1 MHLDSGFKTRKVAIV
16 KVAIFAVLFGAMV
29 VGFIALTA
37 PVAAQPLLSQ
47 LVQLG
52 QETQA
57 SHEARVITQILAR
70 ETGDQVELVVTG
82 TKLLTYQLRQD
93 PETQSLLFEFP
104 DAALPPDFAAPA
116 VANEFIKQV
125 EVREDKAARK
135 VTIVVTLAQPASP
148 QVYLS
153 PDAKEVLIQFTKGTS
168 QIAQTVQTAQ
178 IGQSPQLAQTTA
190 TSEDQTGPPNA
201 ATSTASSFQ
210 VFPLVYADPEA
221 VAGIL
226 KRLIPYGENKVQVEK
241 GRHAIVV
248 ADLPAE
254 ALAGVRQ
261 LLAEVDKPLPQVF
274 IDAQILEIN
283 SDAISNLGVGLSNA
297 LLTTATEQS
306 ETFGQVP
313 MEIQPFVR
321 SPIAISAT
329 LNMLKAQGKAR
340 VLANPRVTTMDGEEA
355 SVVTGERIPIFV
367 TETNGNQTFQIKQDI
382 VAGIELKITPRVN
395 EGEIITTRIRTEVSN
410 ITGVTSA
417 GYPTTSSREATTI
430 IRVKAGETI
439 VIGGLLEDRT
449 IKQTSKLPL
458 LGDIPFLGRLFS
470 SVRQENKQTELFI
483 FITPYLVK

>member
-1 MHLDSGFKTRKVAIV
+1 M
-16 KVAIFAVLFGAMV
+16 
-29 VGFIALTA
+29 
-37 PVAAQPLLSQ
+37 
-47 LVQLG
+47 
-52 QETQA
+52 
-57 SHEARVITQILAR
+57 
-70 ETGDQVELVVTG
+70 
-82 TKLLTYQLRQD
+82 
-93 PETQSLLFEFP
+93 
-104 DAALPPDFAAPA
+104 
-116 VANEFIKQV
+116 
-125 EVREDKAARK
+125 
-135 VTIVVTLAQPASP
+135 
-148 QVYLS
+148 
-153 PDAKEVLIQFTKGTS
+153 
-168 QIAQTVQTAQ
+168 
-178 IGQSPQLAQTTA
+178 
-190 TSEDQTGPPNA
+190 
-201 ATSTASSFQ
+201 
-210 VFPLVYADPEA
+210 
-221 VAGIL
+221 
-226 KRLIPYGENKVQVEK
+226 
-241 GRHAIVV
+241 
-248 ADLPAE
+248 
-254 ALAGVRQ
+254 
-261 LLAEVDKPLPQVF
+261 DKPLPQVF

-458 LGDIPFLGRLFS
+458 LGDIPFIGRLFS

>member
-1 MHLDSGFKTRKVAIV
+1 MVATT
-16 KVAIFAVLFGAMV
+16 KPV
-29 VGFIALTA
+29 V
-37 PVAAQPLLSQ
+37 AQPLLSQ
-47 LVQLG
+47 LIQSG
-52 QETQA
+52 QGNQTAQEL
-57 SHEARVITQILAR
+57 RVITQIQAR
-70 ETGDQVELVVTG
+70 EMVDRVELVIKG
-82 TKLLTYQLRQD
+82 TKLLTYQFRKD
-93 PETQSLLFEFP
+93 PEAQSLVFEFP
-104 DAALPPDFAAPA
+104 DAVLAQDFAAPA
-116 VANEFIKQV
+116 IASEIIKEL
-125 EVREDKAARK
+125 EVREDKPARK
-135 VTIVVTLAQPASP
+135 VIIVVALAKPVIH

-153 PDAKEVLIQFTKGTS
+153 SDAREVFIQVTASPS
-168 QIAQTVQTAQ
+168 QAEHPTA
-178 IGQSPQLAQTTA
+178 TTA
-190 TSEDQTGPPNA
+190 TA
-201 ATSTASSFQ
+201 ATTQSNFQ

-221 VAGIL
+221 VASIL

-248 ADLPAE
+248 ADLPDE
-254 ALAGVRQ
+254 TLAGVQ
-261 LLAEVDKPLPQVF
+261 QFLAEVDKPLPQVF

-283 SDAISNLGVGLSNA
+283 SDAASNLGLGLSNA

-306 ETFGQVP
+306 ESFGQVP
-313 MEIQPFVR
+313 MGIQPFVR

-395 EGEIITTRIRTEVSN
+395 EGGIITTRIRTEVSN

-439 VIGGLLEDRT
+439 VIGGLLEDRS

>member
-1 MHLDSGFKTRKVAIV
+1 MHLDSRSKTRE
-16 KVAIFAVLFGAMV
+16 VAIFALLFGV
-29 VGFIALTA
+29 VVFGFNALTA

-52 QETQA
+52 QETQT
-57 SHEARVITQILAR
+57 SHEARVITRILAR
-70 ETGDQVELVVTG
+70 GTGDQVELVVTG

-93 PETQSLLFEFP
+93 SEAPNLLFEFP
-104 DAALPPDFAAPA
+104 DAALPSDFAAPA

-135 VTIVVTLAQPASP
+135 VTIVATLAQPASP

-153 PDAKEVLIQFTKGTS
+153 PDAKEVLIQFAKVS
-168 QIAQTVQTAQ
+168 SQTAQ
-178 IGQSPQLAQTTA
+178 AAQTAQA
-190 TSEDQTGPPNA
+190 TIASASQASTP
-201 ATSTASSFQ
+201 ATFQ
-210 VFPLVYADPEA
+210 VFRLVYADPEA

-254 ALAGVRQ
+254 ALAGVKQ

-297 LLTTATEQS
+297 LLTTATEKS

-313 MEIQPFVR
+313 MGIQPFVR

-458 LGDIPFLGRLFS
+458 LGDIPLIGRLFS

>member
-1 MHLDSGFKTRKVAIV
+1 M
-16 KVAIFAVLFGAMV
+16 
-29 VGFIALTA
+29 
-37 PVAAQPLLSQ
+37 
-47 LVQLG
+47 
-52 QETQA
+52 
-57 SHEARVITQILAR
+57 ITQIQAR
-70 ETGDQVELVVTG
+70 EMVDRVELVIKG
-82 TKLLTYQLRQD
+82 TKLLTYQFRKD
-93 PETQSLLFEFP
+93 PEAQSLVFEFP
-104 DAALPPDFAAPA
+104 DAVLAQDFAAPA
-116 VANEFIKQV
+116 IASEIIKEL
-125 EVREDKAARK
+125 EVREDKPARK
-135 VTIVVTLAQPASP
+135 VIIVVALAKPVIH

-153 PDAKEVLIQFTKGTS
+153 SDAREVFIQVTASPS
-168 QIAQTVQTAQ
+168 QAEHPTA
-178 IGQSPQLAQTTA
+178 TTA
-190 TSEDQTGPPNA
+190 TA
-201 ATSTASSFQ
+201 ATTQSNFQ

-221 VAGIL
+221 VASIL

-248 ADLPAE
+248 ADLPDE
-254 ALAGVRQ
+254 TLAGVQ
-261 LLAEVDKPLPQVF
+261 QFLAEVDKPLPQVF

-283 SDAISNLGVGLSNA
+283 SDAASNLGLGLSNA

-306 ETFGQVP
+306 ESFGQVP
-313 MEIQPFVR
+313 MGIQPFVR

-395 EGEIITTRIRTEVSN
+395 EGGIITTRIRTEVSN

-439 VIGGLLEDRT
+439 VIGGLLEDRS